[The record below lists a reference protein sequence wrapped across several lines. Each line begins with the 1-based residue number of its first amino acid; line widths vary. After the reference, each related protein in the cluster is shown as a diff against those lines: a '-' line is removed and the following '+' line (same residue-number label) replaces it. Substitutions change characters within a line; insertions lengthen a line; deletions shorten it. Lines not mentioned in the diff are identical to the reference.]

1 MKESLAHEELAR
13 TASAVSS
20 LAHIRAEPTKSAQ
33 LHCVRCGFLPLLAH
47 LLNSTS
53 FLIVLF
59 CYVVL
64 RVTVLQSTT
73 VMSLLLSFFPQRDE
87 RNGSFSGHPLLCSAS
102 SQGGG
107 SPT

>member
-53 FLIVLF
+53 FSIVLF
-59 CYVVL
+59 CCASCHRAAEHNCHEFTFVL
-64 RVTVLQSTT
+64 FS
-73 VMSLLLSFFPQRDE
+73 PE
-87 RNGSFSGHPLLCSAS
+87 R
-102 SQGGG
+102 
-107 SPT
+107 

>member
-20 LAHIRAEPTKSAQ
+20 LARISAEPTKSAQ

-47 LLNSTS
+47 LLNGTS

-64 RVTVLQSTT
+64 CHHAAEHNCHEFTFVL
-73 VMSLLLSFFPQRDE
+73 FFPRELKEMDH
-87 RNGSFSGHPLLCSAS
+87 FLATPCCVPAS